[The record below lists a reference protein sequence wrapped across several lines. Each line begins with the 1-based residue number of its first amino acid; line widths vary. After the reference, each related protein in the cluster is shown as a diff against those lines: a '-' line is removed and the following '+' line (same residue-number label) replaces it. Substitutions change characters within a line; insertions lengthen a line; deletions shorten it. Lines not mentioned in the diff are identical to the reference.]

1 MWGDT
6 EIHLSDAHSKPQTAH
21 FPRREKRSKATRQT
35 TGCLPHTPKA
45 KKKQKAIIYA
55 GRDEVKG
62 NGENVNWKLTYRLGE
77 GADHCYW
84 MRLHCM
90 ERILVENNCKNK
102 KYKWSHNSYQELE
115 DVFFIMKSPVTFKIC
130 QGHPNL
136 HAHIK
141 LKGSYRYIK
150 FLNSCWNRTQENTQ
164 RLSSPKCMAFIS
176 LIHTLLYWHDR
187 RKDS

>member
-1 MWGDT
+1 MCCAVAALRFTCLMHIVNHQLHTSQG
-6 EIHLSDAHSKPQTAH
+6 
-21 FPRREKRSKATRQT
+21 EKRDPKLPRQT
-35 TGCLPHTPKA
+35 TRCLPHMPKA

-62 NGENVNWKLTYRLGE
+62 NGENVNRKLTYRQGE

-90 ERILVENNCKNK
+90 ERISDENNCKNK

-115 DVFFIMKSPVTFKIC
+115 NIFIIIITVKSPVTFKIC

-141 LKGSYRYIK
+141 LKGSYWYIK
-150 FLNSCWNRTQENTQ
+150 FLNSCWNRTQENTR
-164 RLSSPKCMAFIS
+164 RLSSPNACQLS
-176 LIHTLLYWHDR
+176 PL
-187 RKDS
+187 